1 MEPKIRRNSRLL
13 PVLIGA
19 LIIMQLINP
28 YRGWAILLAGLGG
41 AWLISY
47 LWARSLAQN
56 LHLLREMRF
65 GWWQVGDRLEERFTL
80 VNRGL
85 FPGLWVEIHD
95 QSTMPGYSIGRVAGV
110 GGNSRARWQTQGVC
124 TRRGLFNLGPT
135 TLVTGDPFGFYSVT
149 IQDPASTTLFVM
161 PPIISLPNIQVAP
174 GGRAGEGPPRRE
186 SIERSVSAATV
197 REYVP
202 GDDRRLV
209 HWRTSARK
217 NELYVRLMDSTP
229 SSQWWILVDL
239 DPGVKVGEGQN
250 STIEH
255 GVILAASLADRGL
268 REGKGVGLVLHS
280 GRDIQTPIQNILGEA
295 SANPQGASLIWMPP
309 QEGNEHRWELLRAL
323 ALVEA
328 GGDPLRELLVR
339 IRPDLGKRSSL
350 IIITPNVHANWLEAL
365 LPIVW
370 SGTKPTVLL
379 LDPVSYGGLRDSRA
393 MSEALNQWQINHYVV
408 SREMFD
414 QPEARPGKAGH
425 WDWRITPTGR
435 AIPVRRPDNLE
446 WKGLR

>member
-1 MEPKIRRNSRLL
+1 MDTKIRRNTRLL
-13 PVLIGA
+13 PVLVGVVA
-19 LIIMQLINP
+19 IMQLINP
-28 YRGWAILLAGLGG
+28 YRGWVILLVGLGG
-41 AWLISY
+41 AWLIGY

-56 LHLLREMRF
+56 LHLQREMRF
-65 GWWQVGDRLEERFTL
+65 GWRQVGDRLEERFTL
-80 VNRGL
+80 FNRGF

-95 QSTMPGYSIGRVAGV
+95 QSTMPGYSVGRVSWV
-110 GGNSRARWQTQGVC
+110 GGNAKTRWHTQGVC

-135 TLVTGDPFGFYSVT
+135 SLVTGDPFGFYAVT
-149 IQDPASTTLFVM
+149 IRDTASATLFVM
-161 PPIISLPNIQVAP
+161 PPIISLPHIQVAP
-174 GGRAGEGPPRRE
+174 GGRVGEGPPRRE
-186 SIERSVSAATV
+186 ALERSVSAATV

-202 GDDRRLV
+202 GDDHRLV

-239 DPGVKVGEGQN
+239 DPSVKAGEGQN

-255 GVILAASLADRGL
+255 SIILAASLADRGL

-280 GRDIQTPIQNILGEA
+280 GRDIQAPIENISRKNIAE
-295 SANPQGASLIWMPP
+295 PQPPSFIWMPP
-309 QEGNEHRWELLRAL
+309 QEGQEHRWELLRAL
-323 ALVEA
+323 ALVEP
-328 GGDPLRELLVR
+328 GGDPLGELLSR
-339 IRPDLGKRSSL
+339 IGPDLGKRNSL
-350 IIITPNVHANWLEAL
+350 IIISPNVQTNWLEAL

-379 LDPVSYGGLRDSRA
+379 LDPVSYGGARDSRA
-393 MSEALNQWQINHYVV
+393 MSAALNQWQINHYVV
-408 SREMFD
+408 TQEMFD
-414 QPEARPGKAGH
+414 QPDARPGKAGH